1 MFLLLA
7 GSTEMARALIV
18 DEFLGQHTDWRH
30 LALEDIQEI
39 ELDPEQMQEMED
51 EDIFGFQNAFMT
63 MVACECAKEAR
74 SAGHHIIITC
84 PESDMIEGVYSEIE
98 EPIISVYLGE
108 EDDAD
113 GFDHII
119 DSGQKSMV
127 EVCELLNDIVQ
138 AQPA

>member
-18 DEFLGQHTDWRH
+18 DEFLGGNSDWRH
-30 LALEDIQEI
+30 LALEDIAQDE
-39 ELDPEQMQEMED
+39 ENDMEED
-51 EDIFGFQNAFMT
+51 DIFGFQMTFMT

-74 SAGHHIIITC
+74 DAGNHVIITC
-84 PESDMIEGVYSEIE
+84 PESEMMEGIYSEID
-98 EPIISVYLGE
+98 EPIVSVFLGME
-108 EDDAD
+108 EDAD

-119 DSGQKSMV
+119 DSASKSIL
-127 EVCELLNDIVQ
+127 EIQQILNEIIQ